1 MQYRAGAARRGA
13 HLWHFAVAAERQ
25 LGALLVAL
33 SAIHHQEL
41 ARARERERGDYYHL
55 VVFIYR
61 SSSSNRGKTQVE
73 NAEAFES

>member
-41 ARARERERGDYYHL
+41 ARAREREREA
-55 VVFIYR
+55 IIIT
-61 SSSSNRGKTQVE
+61 SSCLYIAVAVATEEKHR
-73 NAEAFES
+73 